1 MSTEQT
7 IKTFDGTEIS
17 DPFFPVELCKLQYA
31 MPNEE
36 TQQPVIPDW
45 RDASR
50 HFAVV
55 DVDRND
61 VFAVVTEEYDL
72 VTNEEA
78 AKIGRDCFMAVFERT
93 DVEKME
99 LYNTVMPKTR
109 SFCHMD
115 YVHTEAEQ
123 DYFDKDPWTPFLRIT
138 NSYNKTKL
146 LQFDLGFCRGICRN
160 GLIFGKENIVFKRS
174 HSRSTEQKLRQQF
187 ILKRGTFAKLETE
200 FRESLTTLNTNPFP
214 RGFVWPLVCK
224 IFDIKRPAVGSSRK
238 SLENFKQRR
247 SEVKKLTELYFN
259 QLGDTGYAALNVL
272 TDYATRP
279 PVEVSPDSRVNALQ
293 IASGI
298 WMEDF
303 SRRITKADFSFA
315 DYLGPHL
322 DLAT

>member
-1 MSTEQT
+1 MNTEQK
-7 IKTFDGTEIS
+7 IKTFDGTMIS
-17 DPFFPVELCKLQYA
+17 DPFFRVELCNLQYA

-36 TQQPVIPDW
+36 MQHSVVPDW
-45 RDASR
+45 CDASR

-55 DVDRND
+55 DVGRNE
-61 VFAVVTEEYDL
+61 VFAMVTEEYDL

-78 AKIGRDCFMAVFERT
+78 AVIGRDCFKAVFERT

-115 YVHTEAEQ
+115 YVHTEAKHDFFEN
-123 DYFDKDPWTPFLRIT
+123 DPWTPFLRIT

-174 HSRSTEQKLRQQF
+174 HSRSTEQKLRQHF

-200 FRESLTTLNTNPFP
+200 FRESLKTLNASPFP

-224 IFDIKRPAVGSSRK
+224 IFDIKLPVVGSSRK
-238 SLENFKQRR
+238 SFENFEKRR
-247 SEVKKLTELYFN
+247 SEVKKLTERYFN

-279 PVEVSPDSRVNALQ
+279 PGEVSPDSRVNALQ

-303 SRRITKADFSFA
+303 SRRITTADFSFA

-322 DLAT
+322 ELAS

>member
-1 MSTEQT
+1 MSTSQT
-7 IKTFDGTEIS
+7 IKTFEGTEIS
-17 DPFFPVELCKLQYA
+17 DPFFPVELCNLQYA
-31 MPNEE
+31 MPNEKA
-36 TQQPVIPDW
+36 QPSDAPDW
-45 RDASR
+45 RDAPR

-55 DVDRND
+55 DVDRNE
-61 VFAVVTEEYDL
+61 VFAMVTEEYEL
-72 VTNEEA
+72 VTNQEA
-78 AKIGRDCFMAVFERT
+78 ANIGRDCFKAVFELT
-93 DVEKME
+93 DVEKMQ
-99 LYNTVMPKTR
+99 LFNTVMPKTR

-115 YVHTEAEQ
+115 YVHTEGKHN
-123 DYFDKDPWTPFLRIT
+123 YFENDPWTPFLRIT

-174 HSRSTEQKLRQQF
+174 HSRSTEQMLRMQF
-187 ILKRGTFAKLETE
+187 ILKRGTFAKLETA
-200 FRESLTTLNTNPFP
+200 FRESLKTLNASPFP

-224 IFDIKRPAVGSSRK
+224 IFDIKLPAVGSSRK
-238 SLENFKQRR
+238 SFENFEKRR
-247 SEVKKLTELYFN
+247 SEVKKLTERYFN

-279 PVEVSPDSRVNALQ
+279 QVEVSPDSRVNALQ

-303 SRRITKADFSFA
+303 SRRITKPEFSFV

-322 DLAT
+322 ELAS